1 MRAPAPLGPLL
12 PPLMFARP
20 SSEAAAAAPSPPSL
34 SLRRAL
40 RCHAAPSLPRS
51 FSPRPR
57 SERRE
62 RTDGRAPS
70 LAPRPRRA
78 TVCPPRSP
86 HTQGFAAIF
95 PSPKLC
101 PTEEPTSEARFVHPL
116 HGENHVFVCG
126 GRLGAEESGLS
137 PPHVSDPLRLRLDS
151 AKVAL
156 HFQAQGMHC
165 DGVETPT
172 PGCNIDCCFFATFCF
187 CHLFLVL
194 SME

>member
-1 MRAPAPLGPLL
+1 MRVPAPLGPLL
-12 PPLMFARP
+12 PSSNVRSSVRP
-20 SSEAAAAAPSPPSL
+20 RRPPPPRRLSPFL
-34 SLRRAL
+34 SLRRRAL
-40 RCHAAPSLPRS
+40 RCDAAPS

-78 TVCPPRSP
+78 TVCPSRSP
-86 HTQGFAAIF
+86 HTQGFPTIL

-101 PTEEPTSEARFVHPL
+101 PPEEPTGEARLVHPL
-116 HGENHVFVCG
+116 HGENHVVFVGG

-156 HFQAQGMHC
+156 HLQSRTRTRRRCRDAYA
-165 DGVETPT
+165 
-172 PGCNIDCCFFATFCF
+172 AT
-187 CHLFLVL
+187 
-194 SME
+194 